1 MMIRHR
7 IILAVVCLAA
17 CGAIR
22 AQAPATSPSRPA
34 AAAGVRAKPAG
45 PLSRRLARAE
55 TALVQME
62 ARLETLTATVNN
74 PPPASAPSPR
84 ELALETAL
92 READAKL
99 ASRLDALAESGDK
112 ARLAAEA
119 RDTGATVGVA
129 LARIEARLATLE
141 TVTRAGVAVAAKPT
155 ATPASPSP
163 AAQAATAA
171 ATVRKTPA
179 LPPDD
184 PAKAWPLAGKPLSQ
198 TRFLA
203 DNGDVVDL
211 KDFVGKKNV
220 VLVMLRGNSG
230 TICVN
235 CSYQLV

>member
-1 MMIRHR
+1 M
-7 IILAVVCLAA
+7 
-17 CGAIR
+17 
-22 AQAPATSPSRPA
+22 
-34 AAAGVRAKPAG
+34 
-45 PLSRRLARAE
+45 
-55 TALVQME
+55 
-62 ARLETLTATVNN
+62 
-74 PPPASAPSPR
+74 
-84 ELALETAL
+84 
-92 READAKL
+92 
-99 ASRLDALAESGDK
+99 
-112 ARLAAEA
+112 
-119 RDTGATVGVA
+119 GVA

-220 VLVMLRGNSG
+220 VLVMMRGNSG